1 MLSDAKFWV
10 AISIVLFVVLFGKL
24 LFTATV
30 NLIDRRAEK
39 IRSELEEAKRLR
51 AEAEKLLAD
60 ARRGRETA
68 EAEATAMVVR
78 AKEEAVRLAAEAEQE
93 LKAMTA
99 RRERQ
104 AADRIAAAEA
114 QAVAEVRAAAADAAI
129 AAARQVIAGS
139 MSADQQ
145 AKLVDDAIATL
156 PGRMRAA

>member
-1 MLSDAKFWV
+1 MLSDAKFWIAV
-10 AISIVLFVVLFGKL
+10 SIVLFFVLFGKL
-24 LFTATV
+24 LFNATV

-39 IRSELEEAKRLR
+39 IRNELEEARRLR
-51 AEAEKLLAD
+51 AEAEAMLAE
-60 ARRGRETA
+60 ARKGREAA
-68 EAEATAMVVR
+68 EAEAAAMVAR
-78 AKEEAVRLAAEAEQE
+78 AREEAVRLAAEAEAE

-139 MSADQQ
+139 MSPGQQ
-145 AKLVDDAIATL
+145 AKLVDDAIAAL